1 MKKFRKSIIC
11 FIIVSIV
18 MLMARQVFNIYYF
31 NFHEGEISPF
41 AWKIL
46 RRNSAFEKI
55 DYDTKSYR
63 VYYYG
68 GRKVYFEKNEIG
80 RIFNIEKRVVNDF
93 ANIGYQL
100 RDREFFIN
108 SKRLYLTKHSQEIVI
123 LLREKIDHVEVHIS
137 FPVVGKENYLD

>member
-18 MLMARQVFNIYYF
+18 MLMAWQVFNIYYF

-46 RRNSAFEKI
+46 RRNSAFENI
-55 DYDTKSYR
+55 DYNTKSYR

-68 GRKVYFEKNEIG
+68 GRDVYFEKNEIG
-80 RIFNIEKRVVNDF
+80 SIFHVEKSVVKDF
-93 ANIGYQL
+93 SNIGYQL
-100 RDREFFIN
+100 RDKEFSSK
-108 SKRLYLTKHSQEIVI
+108 SKRLYFIKNSQEII
-123 LLREKIDHVEVHIS
+123 IFLSEKVDHVEVHIS
-137 FPVVGKENYLD
+137 YPVKGLENYLD